1 MQKKTVKRIL
11 TIILVVLIAAAV
23 VVASIVYV
31 RDYRKTKVFTSQ
43 SGSSTITVYMVG
55 EPDFPYGKTEC
66 RLVLKTKGKDT
77 VKEDFSVANDGAV
90 VTEDNFTVEWKENSV
105 RLRVTGSEMD
115 ITSYVYGI

>member
-11 TIILVVLIAAAV
+11 TIVLVVLVAAAV
-23 VVASIVYV
+23 VVGSIIYV

-43 SGSSTITVYMVG
+43 SGSSTMTVYMVG

-66 RLVLKTKGKDT
+66 RLVLRTKGKDT

-90 VTEDNFTVEWKENSV
+90 VTEDNFEVEWRDNSV
-105 RLRVTGSEMD
+105 RLRVTGSEME
-115 ITSYVYGI
+115 ITSFVYGI